1 MSDNDIL
8 AEKGCP
14 PQEVARQGE
23 GGQDGVQPAS
33 SESPQGEAF
42 PQTGN
47 GDIQSPTGE
56 QTGAG
61 NSPADVSLGKFK
73 DIQSLAKAYKNLQSE
88 FTRKCQRLAEL
99 ERSLGSAADNGEPPA
114 PPQRLLEDG
123 EFVERYILSNQA
135 ICDRVLEKY
144 LRELI
149 KSQAPATM
157 SGVRGMMPL
166 TPPAKP
172 KTIYEAGKLA
182 EKMFKNQ

>member
-1 MSDNDIL
+1 MSGSKDTLNQAIP
-8 AEKGCP
+8 EKAPCRG
-14 PQEVARQGE
+14 QEQESNAMGE
-23 GGQDGVQPAS
+23 AISD
-33 SESPQGEAF
+33 PQGER
-42 PQTGN
+42 
-47 GDIQSPTGE
+47 DIQGPTGE
-56 QTGAG
+56 QTAACAESATG
-61 NSPADVSLGKFK
+61 VSLGKFK